1 MSNLE
6 QEFHQLLG
14 DNSSLLDFVNDTN
27 YDGLWIRNLENNLYW
42 SQDKFWELLGLRK
55 PAEDFD
61 FDPSTVMVK
70 EDFEQIQNIIGQY
83 LSNPKGSFNAI
94 LRYYKTDGT
103 IVWMNCKG
111 KAILNADGK
120 PIRII
125 GAHAELGKIVENQEL
140 NFQSNKQAKI
150 GFWQLKT
157 DDNSLYI
164 SITTKQILEIPIQF
178 NPTINDL
185 KQFMNPEVIEQM
197 LNEVI
202 VNGKI
207 ETIQELTTFKG
218 SQKYFRI
225 ISTNT
230 VVENGEQKS
239 IYGTIQDVTSEQ
251 LGQKKLKESEEKY
264 RLLVDNL
271 SDILVHVNP
280 TGEITYVA
288 GALKIELGYSVEN
301 VLHQNL
307 LNFIHQEDIQ
317 FVLRDIQLILKG
329 NKNPEIICFRIL
341 NTEGKYK
348 WFRAS
353 ALELY
358 GPDGTIEKI
367 QVLLGNADEMI
378 RSKQE
383 LENSKRFIE
392 EATKIG
398 RVGAWE
404 YDPIKGELYWS
415 DFLREIFGVDEFYCP
430 TLKGALGFYVPESR
444 TTISNALNGVL
455 EKEGSYSEELELI
468 NANGKRFWIRCSAK
482 SIHRD
487 GKCIRVN
494 GMIQDIDYRKRLEI
508 QLKEESEHRKRVAE
522 SLIIHKEKIRNDMY
536 NDLQESVNQLLFA
549 AKLNIENVLSDSE
562 DLNTAL
568 NHLTSAINEI
578 RRVAIENTSQFI
590 LENDFQDIVN
600 EYLSRL
606 NERENVRFYF
616 DNQISDWNGILPM
629 MKVHIFR
636 FFQELVTNTLK
647 HANAT
652 EMTMRLKQNQSEI
665 ILVAIDNG
673 VGLSE
678 NHNDGIGL
686 LSLKNRVYLLEG
698 EYKYRTQKNRG
709 LIHFIRIPILN
720 GKFSGTRLF

>member
-14 DNSSLLDFVNDTN
+14 ENSSLLDFVNDTN

-42 SQDKFWELLGLRK
+42 SQDKFWELLGLRI

-70 EDFEQIQNIIGQY
+70 EDFGQIQNIIGQY

-218 SQKYFRI
+218 AQKYFRI

-230 VVENGEQKS
+230 VVENGEQKY

-301 VLHQNL
+301 VLH
-307 LNFIHQEDIQ
+307 
-317 FVLRDIQLILKG
+317 
-329 NKNPEIICFRIL
+329 
-341 NTEGKYK
+341 
-348 WFRAS
+348 
-353 ALELY
+353 
-358 GPDGTIEKI
+358 
-367 QVLLGNADEMI
+367 
-378 RSKQE
+378 
-383 LENSKRFIE
+383 
-392 EATKIG
+392 
-398 RVGAWE
+398 
-404 YDPIKGELYWS
+404 
-415 DFLREIFGVDEFYCP
+415 
-430 TLKGALGFYVPESR
+430 
-444 TTISNALNGVL
+444 
-455 EKEGSYSEELELI
+455 
-468 NANGKRFWIRCSAK
+468 
-482 SIHRD
+482 
-487 GKCIRVN
+487 
-494 GMIQDIDYRKRLEI
+494 
-508 QLKEESEHRKRVAE
+508 
-522 SLIIHKEKIRNDMY
+522 
-536 NDLQESVNQLLFA
+536 
-549 AKLNIENVLSDSE
+549 
-562 DLNTAL
+562 
-568 NHLTSAINEI
+568 
-578 RRVAIENTSQFI
+578 
-590 LENDFQDIVN
+590 
-600 EYLSRL
+600 
-606 NERENVRFYF
+606 
-616 DNQISDWNGILPM
+616 
-629 MKVHIFR
+629 
-636 FFQELVTNTLK
+636 
-647 HANAT
+647 
-652 EMTMRLKQNQSEI
+652 
-665 ILVAIDNG
+665 
-673 VGLSE
+673 
-678 NHNDGIGL
+678 
-686 LSLKNRVYLLEG
+686 
-698 EYKYRTQKNRG
+698 
-709 LIHFIRIPILN
+709 
-720 GKFSGTRLF
+720 